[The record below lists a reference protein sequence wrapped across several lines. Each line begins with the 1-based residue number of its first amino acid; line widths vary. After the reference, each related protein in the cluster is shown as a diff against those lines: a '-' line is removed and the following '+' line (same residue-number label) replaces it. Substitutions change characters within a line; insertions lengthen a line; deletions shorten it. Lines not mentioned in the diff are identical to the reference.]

1 MRNRNKYTKYSN
13 VKADREVGRFYKPLK
28 YPEIPLSR
36 NDMYVIT
43 LEGDRLD
50 LMADQFYKD
59 SRLWWII
66 AQANPEKIRRNSYSV
81 KPGIEIRIPREISL
95 ILNNFKSINK

>member
-59 SRLWWII
+59 PRLWWII
-66 AQANPEKIRRNSYSV
+66 AQANPVKIRIDSYSV
-81 KPGIEIRIPREISL
+81 KTGIEIRIPREISL